1 MGLHAL
7 VIFAILEH
15 RAECGAHRMLVEVGD
30 TEEIFTNP
38 RDERTQGYIT
48 GRYG

>member
-1 MGLHAL
+1 
-7 VIFAILEH
+7 VD
-15 RAECGAHRMLVEVGD
+15 D
-30 TEEIFTNP
+30 TEQMFTNP